1 MTLDDLFG
9 RPSAPAGP
17 PRITF
22 LCTGNICR
30 SPLAEKI
37 LRARLADLGDTH
49 AVVSSAGLHAVV
61 GAPMEAQPAEIA
73 TRYGAD
79 PQHTA
84 AQATADVLRSSSLVL
99 TMTREQRAEVSREYP
114 FALKRSFTLIE
125 FVRIL
130 DELPSEV
137 RRPSLQ
143 EEGGLFDTVMEASRF
158 RGMIAL
164 GDEDDIDD
172 PYRRSAE
179 THERVGT
186 RIAEVTARLAAQL
199 TDSRGEFS

>member
-1 MTLDDLFG
+1 
-9 RPSAPAGP
+9 
-17 PRITF
+17 
-22 LCTGNICR
+22 
-30 SPLAEKI
+30 
-37 LRARLADLGDTH
+37 
-49 AVVSSAGLHAVV
+49 
-61 GAPMEAQPAEIA
+61 
-73 TRYGAD
+73 
-79 PQHTA
+79 
-84 AQATADVLRSSSLVL
+84 
-99 TMTREQRAEVSREYP
+99 MTREQRAEVSREYP